1 MCSTL
6 FKFST
11 VATLGFIGALFM
23 EAAPASA
30 KSIALVD
37 NNGVSAGWT
46 VTVPDAQAAGFNI
59 TFVRSSGNQ
68 FFFTKDATLTSNNTP
83 FILSFDRTSANAK
96 DLVIQNEAIVNNT
109 GSSWT
114 SFREIVSSGSTSG
127 GSPNFALTTSDGS
140 AGLGNF
146 SIDPFTSFSFV
157 NSNTELDVT
166 GGTVAAGSTW
176 RPGSASSTGLA
187 IMTNDATADHFTLK
201 EISIP
206 GSGGVVIP
214 LPTAAWTGLST
225 LIGLGIVS
233 KARKIYRRVF

>member
-1 MCSTL
+1 MFSTL

-11 VATLGFIGALFM
+11 VATLGIGTLFM
-23 EAAPASA
+23 TAPQASA

-46 VTVPDAQAAGFNI
+46 VTVPDSQAAGFAI

-114 SFREIVSSGSTSG
+114 AFRELVSSGSSG
-127 GSPNFALTTSDGS
+127 GTPNFALTTSDGS
-140 AGLGNF
+140 SGLGNF
-146 SIDPFTSFSFV
+146 SIDPFTSFSFI
-157 NSNTELDVT
+157 NSNTELDVS
-166 GGTVAAGSTW
+166 GGTVAAGDTW
-176 RPGSASSTGLA
+176 KPGSASSTGLA
-187 IMTNDATADHFTLK
+187 IMTNNTTADHFTLK

-206 GSGGVVIP
+206 GGGGVVIP
-214 LPTAAWTGLST
+214 LPAAAWTGLTT
-225 LIGLGIVS
+225 LIGLGIIS
-233 KARKIYRRVF
+233 SARKVYRRVF